1 MAAPRGVKTKR
12 RDRGK
17 VSEWVFFFFFYI
29 YREGAWNKKR
39 EKRVLDES
47 FGQQGEMQES

>member
-17 VSEWVFFFFFYI
+17 VSEWVFFFSFIYI
-29 YREGAWNKKR
+29 EKVPGIKTR
-39 EKRVLDES
+39 EKG
-47 FGQQGEMQES
+47 FGYEFWTAG